1 MSAAVL
7 TESLVVLII
16 ARPALHMQEGNK
28 YYFRLDFL
36 SHNNYTIFVAQKV
49 GDDLTPRTGRPKSEN
64 PKLFEVK
71 ARVDQETSERLQA
84 YCKKHSKTITTVV
97 REGIN
102 LVLDQE
108 E

>member
-1 MSAAVL
+1 M
-7 TESLVVLII
+7 
-16 ARPALHMQEGNK
+16 
-28 YYFRLDFL
+28 

-49 GDDLTPRTGRPKSEN
+49 GDDLTPRTCRPKSEN
-64 PKLFEVK
+64 PKLFELK

-102 LVLDQE
+102 LVLEQE